1 MEFSGRGQLDFDS
14 EEPPPEIPVA
24 EFNEAT
30 GQLYEWLKS
39 EEEPSS
45 STNRLL
51 VKLFENGIDSI
62 TRFLDSA
69 ELSNQTKSSILH
81 TALLYGMKRKNEK
94 LTKDIYFLGTNLNQT
109 NFYSV
114 CNENKGMVKKV
125 SQKTRVILP
134 KNESILT
141 KPSIT
146 SSFG

>member
-1 MEFSGRGQLDFDS
+1 MEFYS
-14 EEPPPEIPVA
+14 EEVSTPEIPEA

-30 GQLYEWLKS
+30 DQLYQWLKS

-62 TRFLDSA
+62 TRFLNSS

-81 TALLYGMKRKNEK
+81 TALLYAMKRKNEK
-94 LTKDIYFLGTNLNQT
+94 LTKEIYFLGINLKLE

-114 CNENKGMVKKV
+114 YNENKGMV
-125 SQKTRVILP
+125 R
-134 KNESILT
+134 
-141 KPSIT
+141 
-146 SSFG
+146 